1 MKATAVRTRILKR
14 GEDLFDFIVEGT
26 RPPSDAS
33 ILAVTSKIA
42 SIAEERIV
50 PKKDIEKLDLIK
62 READVYLGEIMAGV
76 SLTIKEG
83 LFIPSAGIDE
93 SNADGEYYI
102 LYPER
107 PADLTR
113 LLWTRLKKHW
123 GLKNFGLILTDSH
136 THPLRRGVTGIALS
150 SFGFDP
156 VHELVGEP
164 DLFGKPF
171 KYSAV
176 NVVDSLA
183 TTAALMMGEGKESS
197 PLAWIESAPVRFK
210 DVPETQ
216 VSIAME
222 KDLYLPIYKS
232 LIEKSKR

>member
-1 MKATAVRTRILKR
+1 MKISAVKTKILNL
-14 GEDLFDFIVEGT
+14 GDDLFDFIVQST
-26 RPPSDAS
+26 KPPSDGAV
-33 ILAVTSKIA
+33 LAVTSKIA
-42 SIAEERIV
+42 SIAEKRIV
-50 PKKDIEKLDLIK
+50 AKSEIAKLDLIQ

-93 SNADGEYYI
+93 SNADGDFYI
-102 LYPER
+102 LYPEK
-107 PADLTR
+107 PAALTEDLWR
-113 LLWTRLKKHW
+113 RLKKHW
-123 GLKNFGLILTDSH
+123 ELSKFGLILTDSH

-156 VHELVGEP
+156 VHDLVGEP

-183 TTAALMMGEGKESS
+183 TAATLLMGEGQERS
-197 PLAWIESAPVRFK
+197 PMAWIENAPVRFK
-210 DVPETQ
+210 DRPETT
-216 VSIAME
+216 VSIPME
-222 KDLYLPIYKS
+222 KDLYLPVYQTLVQKAKS
-232 LIEKSKR
+232 